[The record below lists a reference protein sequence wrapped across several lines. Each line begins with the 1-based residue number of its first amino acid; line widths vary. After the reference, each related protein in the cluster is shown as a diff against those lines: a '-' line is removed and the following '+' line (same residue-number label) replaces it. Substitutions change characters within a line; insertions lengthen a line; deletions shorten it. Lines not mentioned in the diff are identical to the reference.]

1 MLELYGRLVG
11 KMERVHLLRRMFT
24 QQLTNNTTLHFGQVP
39 VLLYIREH
47 DRCTQVDLAEALHV
61 TPASIATSTKR
72 LQKAGYLTKTVNEN
86 NLRCKQLSIT
96 EEGKRALELHKEPFD
111 AFDRAAFSGFSN
123 EELDTLAAYLDR
135 IARNMAQQIGEELPA
150 DNIFAMQAL
159 LNRIMEQAK

>member
-11 KMERVHLLRRMFT
+11 KMERVHLLRRMFS

-72 LQKAGYLTKTVNEN
+72 LQKAGYLTTTVNDN

-96 EEGKRALELHKEPFD
+96 EVQKISDEDAHFVPYNTQVLVEGGTVTAITRSYMP
-111 AFDRAAFSGFSN
+111 
-123 EELDTLAAYLDR
+123 
-135 IARNMAQQIGEELPA
+135 
-150 DNIFAMQAL
+150 
-159 LNRIMEQAK
+159 

>member
-11 KMERVHLLRRMFT
+11 KMERVHLLRRMFS

-86 NLRCKQLSIT
+86 NLRCTRSPLMPLTGLLFPVSVMRSWT
-96 EEGKRALELHKEPFD
+96 RW
-111 AFDRAAFSGFSN
+111 R
-123 EELDTLAAYLDR
+123 R
-135 IARNMAQQIGEELPA
+135 IWTVLPGTWPSRSVKSCLRT
-150 DNIFAMQAL
+150 ISL
-159 LNRIMEQAK
+159 LCRRC